1 MANDTLTELRRRY
14 PQYRDM
20 SDAALATAIIT
31 KYPEYKDLLGEIA
44 SSKPAKATYTFGGQ
58 VQSAIESF
66 GPPALAAA
74 GGVGGAIL
82 GAAAGGI
89 GAIPGG
95 VAGGVLGAMGGQNIA
110 EITRPYLTGQPSAPP
125 LESAARIGEAGL
137 YGATGEIGG
146 QVLGAGLKA
155 VAAPL
160 ASKLSPLVRPAREAV
175 PGLALTP
182 AQMTQARGI
191 DILENVAEASLL
203 GGGRLQAFKGRQQ
216 DLIKTTADA
225 LAESFGSQATPVEVG
240 QVFQRSV
247 QKSREAFHAAAK
259 SLYGEVD
266 QLTPSPLLPIT
277 TTRTVVS
284 PLVDAQGRSIERI
297 LSETHLREVG
307 IVDMRPLKTTAQNI
321 LTKRGRLPKSL
332 TSETGQSVLTDLA
345 NLPDQTTFAN
355 AQLMRSQLLK
365 GARARDLADIETGLS
380 KKFAG
385 VLDEAMEG
393 AARSLSGDAAEA
405 YRAANAFYRSGVEQ
419 FQNKFIQ
426 SIVKKTPEKVAESI
440 FQRGGVTLVR
450 QARAAVDEAAW
461 TEVQGAFL
469 RRTIQNSTDDVTG
482 FLSGRKL
489 QNALFAK
496 TGVSTEVLD
505 AAYGNET
512 RRKLQGLVDAIRLTQ
527 DRPSEGTGRIFIQ
540 LKQAGAA
547 TDVAGAAITFGVG
560 FPKTAAMIMFGPA
573 ALSRVFTNPT
583 AIQWLTTGLTL
594 GPGTEAG
601 ARALSQLSAFAF
613 KAAREGPPE
622 SSQSQMA
629 E

>member
-31 KYPEYKDLLGEIA
+31 KYPEYKDLLGEVA

-74 GGVGGAIL
+74 GGVGGVLL
-82 GAAAGGI
+82 GGAAGGI

-95 VAGGVLGAMGGQNIA
+95 IAGGVLGAMGGQNIA
-110 EITRPYLTGQPSAPP
+110 EITRPYLTGQPSASP

-137 YGATGEIGG
+137 YGAMGELGG
-146 QVLGAGLKA
+146 QALGAGVKA
-155 VAAPL
+155 IAAPL
-160 ASKLSPLVRPAREAV
+160 ATKLSPLVRPAREAV

-182 AQMTQARGI
+182 AQMTQSRGI

-203 GGGRLQAFKGRQQ
+203 GGGRLQTFKGRQQ

-225 LAESFGSQATPVEVG
+225 LAESFGSRATPVEVG

-247 QKSREAFHAAAK
+247 KKSREAFHAAAK
-259 SLYGEVD
+259 SLYGDVD
-266 QLTPSPLLPIT
+266 RLIPSVSTPSGLPSN
-277 TTRTVVS
+277 VVDLRS
-284 PLVDAQGRSIERI
+284 LKADAS
-297 LSETHLREVG
+297 T
-307 IVDMRPLKTTAQNI
+307 I
-321 LTKRGRLPKSL
+321 LTKRGEIPKSMS
-332 TSETGQSVLTDLA
+332 SETGMQMLTDLS
-345 NLPDQTTFAN
+345 NMPDQTTFAN

-365 GARARDLADIETGLS
+365 SARARDLADIETGLS

-426 SIVKKTPEKVAESI
+426 SLVKKNPEKVAESI

-461 TEVQGAFL
+461 AEVQGAFL

-512 RRKLQGLVDAIRLTQ
+512 RRKLQGLVDALRLTQ

-560 FPKTAAMIMFGPA
+560 FPKTAAMIMLGPA

-613 KAAREGPPE
+613 KADREVSQE
-622 SSQSQMA
+622 SSQSRMA